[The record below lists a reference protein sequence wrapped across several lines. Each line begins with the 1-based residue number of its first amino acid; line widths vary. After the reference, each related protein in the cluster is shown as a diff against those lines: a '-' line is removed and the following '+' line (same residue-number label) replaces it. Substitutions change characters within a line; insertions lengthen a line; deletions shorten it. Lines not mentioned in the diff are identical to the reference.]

1 MPGSDRPVLIPGC
14 SSARTSKVERQ
25 KAVWKMKVN
34 GIARR
39 RERAKRGERKLRA
52 LIPALAAEIGKEGG
66 LAQPCARCLQ
76 ESEHPVGRIEGVR
89 QPTRIGT
96 DLGS

>member
-1 MPGSDRPVLIPGC
+1 MEDEGHR
-14 SSARTSKVERQ
+14 R
-25 KAVWKMKVN
+25 
-34 GIARR
+34 IARR

-52 LIPALAAEIGKEGG
+52 LVPALAAEIGKAGG
-66 LAQPCARCLQ
+66 LAQPCAGRLQ
-76 ESEHPVGRIEGVR
+76 ESEHPAGRVDGVL